1 MSKLDNYVT
10 LAMVLLGLYS
20 FFVGCTNA
28 NDTETL
34 IASMS
39 LALIG
44 VGGGAYI
51 QSQSPTS
58 K

>member
-1 MSKLDNYVT
+1 MNRTDYKS
-10 LAMVLLGLYS
+10 LALVVLGLYS
-20 FFVGCTNA
+20 FYVGCTNA

-44 VGGGAYI
+44 VGGGAFI
-51 QSQSPTS
+51 LSQSPSS

>member
-20 FFVGCTNA
+20 FYIGVTNA

-39 LALIG
+39 LAIIG
-44 VGGGAYI
+44 VGGGAFI
-51 QSQSPTS
+51 LANTPSS